1 MNHVSLVGRISKE
14 PELRYTTEGKAV
26 LGFTLATDEPEIN
39 GKDRTNFV
47 KVVIFGSSAEKHAKH
62 MTKGLLISLQGRLNV
77 RQVERTLGGQVYKL
91 DETNVIPDSIRYLET
106 RAQVDE
112 RQRRKMQTASNAW
125 GQYL

>member
-47 KVVIFGSSAEKHAKH
+47 KIVIFGSSAEMHAKN

-112 RQRRKMQTASNAW
+112 RQRRKTQTAGNAW
-125 GQYL
+125 GRYL

>member
-14 PELRYTTEGKAV
+14 PELRYTTEGKAI

-47 KVVIFGSSAEKHAKH
+47 KVVLFGSSAEMHAKN

-106 RAQVDE
+106 RSQVDE
-112 RQRRKMQTASNAW
+112 RQRRKMQTAGNPW
-125 GQYL
+125 GQ

>member
-112 RQRRKMQTASNAW
+112 RQRRKTQTSSNAW